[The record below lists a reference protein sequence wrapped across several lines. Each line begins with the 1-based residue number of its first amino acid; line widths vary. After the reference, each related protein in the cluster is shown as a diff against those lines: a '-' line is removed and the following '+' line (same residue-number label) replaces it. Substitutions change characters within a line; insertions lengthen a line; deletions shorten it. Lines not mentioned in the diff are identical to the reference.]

1 MVCVRILLCVCYL
14 WYHSC
19 LIVMSFF
26 FFKQKTAYD
35 MRISDWSSDVCSS
48 DLLTQLL
55 PGDETAKRLSDAG
68 LARFGAREVDV
79 GQQDIMSSACRDLGN
94 ARAHLPCPDDADDH
108 MLPFR

>member
-1 MVCVRILLCVCYL
+1 MTSDDL
-14 WYHSC
+14 
-19 LIVMSFF
+19 
-26 FFKQKTAYD
+26 
-35 MRISDWSSDVCSS
+35 RISDWSSDVCSS
-48 DLLTQLL
+48 DLLDHQLGWGEGGVVGNGGEASEQRVGVGLTHLL